1 MDIGASFYAGC
12 EIPFDQFLSMCNDLG
27 MSYVEIQTEHPYTP
41 SEMDRKRVNEV
52 RELAD
57 SYGFDITLHGPL
69 FDTNLSSLKERIRR
83 ASAKFM
89 QDCVELASRLDADLL
104 VVHAGSFPRD
114 LPSSLMSKARDQLHS
129 SLSELTKVAVNT
141 GVIIGVEN
149 KQKSEDRELV
159 LYPDEHLEVVEAF
172 RDQGVRAVL
181 DIGHAHTANS
191 DLVNYTHLLN
201 DLIIELHLHDNDGIS
216 DDHLPLGAGS
226 IDFESLFEAVRSIGF
241 TGPTILELKSRSD
254 LESSVGFIRKNGIL
268 RKRDGY

>member
-27 MSYVEIQTEHPYTP
+27 MRYVEIQTEHPYTP
-41 SEMDRKRVNEV
+41 SEMDGKRVNEV

-69 FDTNLSSLKERIRR
+69 FDTNLSSLKESIRR

-89 QDCVELASRLDADLL
+89 QDCVELASRLNADLL
-104 VVHAGSFPRD
+104 VVHAGSFPGD
-114 LPSSLMSKARDQLHS
+114 LPSSLMRKARDQLHS
-129 SLSELTKVAVNT
+129 SLLELTKVAVNS

-149 KQKSEDRELV
+149 KQKSEDQELV
-159 LYPDEHLEVVEAF
+159 LYPDEHLEVVKAF
-172 RDQGVRAVL
+172 RDQGIRAVL

-191 DLVNYTHLLN
+191 DLVKYTHLLN
-201 DLIIELHLHDNDGIS
+201 DLIIELHLHDNDGAL

-226 IDFESLFEAVRSIGF
+226 IDLQSFFEAVKGIGF
-241 TGPTILELKSRSD
+241 AGPAILELKNRHD
-254 LESSVGFIRKNGIL
+254 LESSIGFL
-268 RKRDGY
+268 RTMVSYASKDGR